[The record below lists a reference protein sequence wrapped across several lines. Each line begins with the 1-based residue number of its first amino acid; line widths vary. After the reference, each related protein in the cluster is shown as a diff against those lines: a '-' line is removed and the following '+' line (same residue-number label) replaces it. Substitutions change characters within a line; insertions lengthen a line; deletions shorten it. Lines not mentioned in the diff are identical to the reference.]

1 MEKNKESFWK
11 KVGFSIAKFD
21 KYENFLDEGK
31 KETTWYLVKLIAILS
46 IVTAICMTYTFIR
59 DTKKVKNYFDENIN
73 QISFN
78 KDNNELQVNNN
89 EKMEIYSNNILGG
102 KIIIDTSNLED
113 TSIATYEDDLKNY
126 NNGIIILKD
135 KVVLLSNQLTAST
148 EYKYSSLQNQYPI
161 DSFEKADIESFLEG
175 NQMLVMYISVFVVM
189 AISMFITYLI
199 SVLITIVLLMI
210 LGYLTSKMVKA
221 KISGKGIYSIA
232 VHSLTLPIMLNVIYV
247 VLNII
252 FNIEITYFRTMY
264 TAIAYIYI
272 IASILMIKSDLI
284 KREQVVTQIVEVQ
297 KKIRDEID
305 SNTDEDKGQ
314 EEKEPKEDEDD
325 EKKDKKENENDD
337 GLEGEV

>member
-1 MEKNKESFWK
+1 
-11 KVGFSIAKFD
+11 
-21 KYENFLDEGK
+21 
-31 KETTWYLVKLIAILS
+31 
-46 IVTAICMTYTFIR
+46 
-59 DTKKVKNYFDENIN
+59 
-73 QISFN
+73 
-78 KDNNELQVNNN
+78 
-89 EKMEIYSNNILGG
+89 
-102 KIIIDTSNLED
+102 
-113 TSIATYEDDLKNY
+113 
-126 NNGIIILKD
+126 
-135 KVVLLSNQLTAST
+135 
-148 EYKYSSLQNQYPI
+148 
-161 DSFEKADIESFLEG
+161 
-175 NQMLVMYISVFVVM
+175 
-189 AISMFITYLI
+189 
-199 SVLITIVLLMI
+199 
-210 LGYLTSKMVKA
+210 MVKA